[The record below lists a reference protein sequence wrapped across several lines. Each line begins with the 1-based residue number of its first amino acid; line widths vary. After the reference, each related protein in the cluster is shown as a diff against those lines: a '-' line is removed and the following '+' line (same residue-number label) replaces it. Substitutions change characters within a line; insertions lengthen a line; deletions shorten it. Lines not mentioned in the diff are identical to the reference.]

1 MVHARDDPTSS
12 QYHPYWYAWIIGIYH
27 AYVEHQQPSGI
38 VMPPQLMNFLWVRW
52 FGKDMTYRSGPQAR
66 RLDRIGFVTDTDDT
80 EPFGFLD
87 PANVIR
93 AVHLIPA
100 FAHGQT
106 DELLL
111 GPSIA
116 RHDQKSTMDWKYY
129 YVNRC
134 VTTMG
139 AMYK

>member
-1 MVHARDDPTSS
+1 
-12 QYHPYWYAWIIGIYH
+12 
-27 AYVEHQQPSGI
+27 
-38 VMPPQLMNFLWVRW
+38 MPLQLMNFLWVCW
-52 FGKDMTYRSGPQAR
+52 FGKDLTYHSGPQAR
-66 RLDRIGFVTDTDDT
+66 RLDRIGFVTDSDDT
-80 EPFGFLD
+80 EPFCFLD
-87 PANVIR
+87 PAYIIR

-100 FAHGQT
+100 FAYGQT

-116 RHDQKSTMDWKYY
+116 CHDRKSTVDWKYY

-134 VTTMG
+134 VTTIG